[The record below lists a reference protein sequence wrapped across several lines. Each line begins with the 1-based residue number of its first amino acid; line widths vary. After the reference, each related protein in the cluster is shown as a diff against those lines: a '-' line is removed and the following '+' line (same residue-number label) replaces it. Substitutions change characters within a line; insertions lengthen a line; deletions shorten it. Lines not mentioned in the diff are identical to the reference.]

1 MNSLTESE
9 ITQIAELQRDAGIQR
24 LSRHFLW
31 SEFCDERRHFHQE
44 FVYDVTL
51 FAANLGFSWT
61 DVIQSAELAKGI
73 FPQLDDLNVDK
84 LLSLLRDVLYEH
96 LPNLTPVHQHE
107 FTQYLADT
115 CITRRRLFQAV
126 VHGDANMSVVQLHL
140 EGTELQERETQ
151 PQLETGL
158 ASALQQKEEE
168 LRHLRDGARITLGD
182 ISVPEDK
189 HLDTQRALELIRA
202 AAVQASESQIV
213 ASLTQEAALLTEI
226 LQLKLQQEAVATR
239 GHCSTPPTN
248 TGDVSSQRS
257 SKSKVTPVKSKTG
270 EKSGNPV

>member
-9 ITQIAELQRDAGIQR
+9 ITQIAELQRD
-24 LSRHFLW
+24 
-31 SEFCDERRHFHQE
+31 
-44 FVYDVTL
+44 
-51 FAANLGFSWT
+51 AANLGFSWT

-140 EGTELQERETQ
+140 EVHLPPTPCPLAQGTELQERETQ